1 MTPYLQ
7 TFTGST
13 YDLEAPDPSS
23 ISLAWAVP
31 ALAQICR
38 YTGHSR
44 RFYSVAQHCVIG
56 ARVLRDHGHGE
67 DTQRYFLLHDLHE
80 SVTGDVASPIKKAIG
95 PAWGAFE
102 EKHRLAFATR
112 FQIARTVPAAVKVC
126 DLRMLITERD
136 QCLAALRPGERN
148 DGWPPGVDA
157 YEGVKI
163 TPWGADVAAG
173 EYTAEARRLG
183 VL

>member
-13 YDLEAPDPSS
+13 YDLERPDPAS
-23 ISLAWAVP
+23 ISLLWAVP

-38 YTGHSR
+38 YTGHPR

-56 ARVLRDHGHGE
+56 TRVLRDQGHSEG
-67 DTQRYFLLHDLHE
+67 TQRYFLVHDLHE

-95 PAWGAFE
+95 PAWHAFE
-102 EKHRLAFATR
+102 EKHRLCFARR
-112 FQIARTVPAAVKVC
+112 FGISRDVLAAVKVC

-148 DGWPPGVDA
+148 DGWPPGVEA
-157 YEGVKI
+157 YPDVRI
-163 TPWGADVAAG
+163 YPWTV
-173 EYTAEARRLG
+173 EVARREYEIECQRLA